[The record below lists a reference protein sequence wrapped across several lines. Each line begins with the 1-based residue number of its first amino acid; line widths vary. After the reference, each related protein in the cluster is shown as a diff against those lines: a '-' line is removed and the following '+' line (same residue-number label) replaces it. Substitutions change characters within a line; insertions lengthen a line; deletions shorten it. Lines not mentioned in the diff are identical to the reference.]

1 MLQRIQSVWLFLATG
16 ALFALMLFPYLQII
30 DINGAPKV
38 FKATGIYESVN
49 GQVVQ
54 TKSFLALTV
63 ATVLLGLLPF
73 VIIFLYRH
81 RKRQVNLAY
90 ITIIL
95 ILGYIFWLLETTQE
109 FVGNLN
115 LKPENYGIGVLLPSL
130 AILFLIFAV
139 KGSRRDERLV
149 KSADR
154 LR

>member
-1 MLQRIQSVWLFLATG
+1 MLQRIQSVWLFLAT
-16 ALFALMLFPYLQII
+16 ATLFALLLFPYLQII
-30 DINGAPKV
+30 DVTGAPKV

-54 TKSFLALTV
+54 TKPFTGLTIGAV
-63 ATVLLGLLPF
+63 VLGLLPF
-73 VIIFLYRH
+73 VIIFLYKD
-81 RKRQVNLAY
+81 RKRQVSLCY

-95 ILGYIFWLLETTQE
+95 ILGYIFWLLETTKD
-109 FVGNLN
+109 FVGSLN

-130 AILFLIFAV
+130 AILFLIFAI
-139 KGSRRDERLV
+139 KGIRKDEKLV